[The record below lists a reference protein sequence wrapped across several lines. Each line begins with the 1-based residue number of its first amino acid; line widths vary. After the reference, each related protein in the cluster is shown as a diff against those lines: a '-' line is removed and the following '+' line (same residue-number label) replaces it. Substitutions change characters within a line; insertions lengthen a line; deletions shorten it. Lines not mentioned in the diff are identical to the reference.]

1 MNKRIISIDGSEG
14 EGGGQVLRTSISLS
28 AITGIPVRIDNIRA
42 GRRKPGLMRQHL
54 TSIKAAAEICSA
66 KTESLV
72 LGAEEISFAPNTIE
86 GGDYRFEIGSAGGT
100 CLVAQTIIPILSHA
114 KTASKVS
121 ITGGTHNLWAPTF
134 DYLDRAFLPL
144 FNQMGGQANIE
155 LVRHGFYPAGGGEI
169 TVSVKPSNETRALA
183 LTKRGE
189 KTGASIVIVLANL
202 KRDIANREIKSIM
215 QRMNMDKSQAKI
227 LQVDGPGPGNVVTL
241 AIEYENV
248 TEIFVGLGQ
257 HGVRAEAV
265 GNGVVDEARKYFTSD
280 AAVDAY
286 MADQLLLPMALFG
299 GGVFTTS
306 DITKHTRTN
315 IEIIKRFLDVEIQT
329 GQLERKL
336 WEVTVSLPDY

>member
-1 MNKRIISIDGSEG
+1 MEKREIIIDGSEG

-28 AITGIPVRIDNIRA
+28 AITGTPVRIENIRA
-42 GRRKPGLMRQHL
+42 GRKKPGLMRQHL
-54 TSIKAAAEICSA
+54 TSIKAAAEICNA
-66 KTESLV
+66 KTQGLE
-72 LGAEEISFAPNTIE
+72 LGAEAVNFAPSAIE

-114 KTASKVS
+114 KTASAVS

-144 FNQMGGQANIE
+144 FNQMGGRAHIE

-169 TVSVKPSNETRALA
+169 IVSVEPSTEKHALT

-189 KTGASIVIVLANL
+189 KIGADIVAVLANL
-202 KRDIANREIKSIM
+202 KRDIANREVKSIAH
-215 QRMNMDKSQAKI
+215 RMNMDKSQAEI
-227 LQVDGPGPGNVVTL
+227 LHVDGPGPGNVVTL

-265 GNGVVDEARKYFTSD
+265 GNGVVDKAREYCTSA
-280 AAVDAY
+280 AAVDTH

-306 DITKHTRTN
+306 DITEHTRTN
-315 IEIIKRFLDVEIQT
+315 IEIIKKFLDVEIQT
-329 GQLERKL
+329 KQLERKL
-336 WEVTVSLPDY
+336 WEVTVSLPSH